1 MIKELLFMS
10 DIFDKYYKHYDEW
23 YEKNKCAY
31 LSELE
36 AIEKV
41 LPKSGRGLEIG
52 VGTARFAHPLGIAI
66 GIDPAKNMVRIAK
79 QRGVDVLVGYGECL
93 SFKDTTFDYIAII
106 ITLCFVK
113 DPLKVLKETRRVLKK
128 HGRVIICIIDKNS
141 FLGEY
146 HQKKKS
152 IFYKEA
158 HFFSVEELT
167 KFLKTMGFNTSLYY
181 QTISTL
187 PDEMNSIEKPQR
199 GYGRGSFV
207 AVRAKKS
214 LESN

>member
-1 MIKELLFMS
+1 MS
-10 DIFDKYYKHYDEW
+10 NIFDKHYKQYDAW

-36 AIEKV
+36 AIKKV

-52 VGTARFAHPLGIAI
+52 VGTGRFAHPLGIAI
-66 GIDPAKNMVRIAK
+66 GIDPAKNMVEIAK
-79 QRGVDVLVGYGECL
+79 QRGVDVLVGSGECL
-93 SFKDTTFDYIAII
+93 SFKNTTFDYVAII

-128 HGRVIICIIDKNS
+128 HGKVIICIIDKNS

-146 HQKKKS
+146 YQKKKS
-152 IFYKEA
+152 IFYHEA
-158 HFFSVEELT
+158 HFFSTEEVIVL
-167 KFLKTMGFNTSLYY
+167 LKTMGFNTSLYY
-181 QTISTL
+181 QTIFTF
-187 PDEMNSIEKPQR
+187 PDKMNSIEKPQR

-207 AVRAKKS
+207 IIRAKKL